1 MWFWLIPTFIT
12 VATVS
17 WYLGTVTQRKKEK
30 RRDRRLRRDY
40 FVGLN
45 YLINE
50 QPDKAVDI
58 FIKILE
64 VDTNT
69 IETHLALGNLF
80 RRRGEVDR
88 AIRIHQNL
96 IARPQLTK
104 DERAHALLEL
114 GQDYMSAG
122 VLDRAEKIFQEL
134 VSINEENLLSLNY
147 LLNIYQQEKVWQ
159 KAIDVANQLQTTTN
173 EDKSRIISH
182 FYCELAV
189 QALQKK
195 ETLIAT
201 QLLKKALTYNKKC
214 VRALI
219 MQAEILQADNQF
231 KAAAELYWQVY
242 QKDPRYFFLVANDY
256 LACAK
261 KIERL
266 ELALNNLLKTIEEK
280 PNPDT
285 LIIYAEALSMI
296 ENDYAAINFL
306 LEQIKRLPSLR
317 GLKRLIRLYIDNA
330 DSDTRAKLMILSDLL
345 DRLLENRNLYR
356 CSECGYGSKLF
367 YWQCPGC
374 KRWESFRA
382 LSDLEG
388 E

>member
-1 MWFWLIPTFIT
+1 MWFWFIPTFFAIA
-12 VATVS
+12 VIS
-17 WYLGTVTQRKKEK
+17 WQLGMITQRKKEK
-30 RRDRRLRRDY
+30 KRNRRLRREY

-64 VDTNT
+64 VDTHT

-134 VSINEENLLSLNY
+134 VSINEESLLSLNY
-147 LLNIYQQEKVWQ
+147 LLNIYQQEKAWQ
-159 KAIDVANQLQTTTN
+159 KAIDIANQLQSSTN
-173 EDKSRIISH
+173 TDQSRMISH
-182 FYCELAV
+182 FYCELAA

-195 ETLIAT
+195 ENGIAA
-201 QLLKKALTYNKKC
+201 QLLKKALTHHKKC

-219 MQAEILQADNQF
+219 MQAEILQAEHHF
-231 KAAAELYWQVY
+231 KAAAGLYWQVY
-242 QKDPRYFFLVANDY
+242 QKDPQYFFLAANDY
-256 LACAK
+256 LTCTK
-261 KIERL
+261 KIEHF
-266 ELALNNLLKTIEEK
+266 ELALKNLIKSIEES
-280 PNPDT
+280 PNPDI
-285 LIIYAEALSMI
+285 LLIYAEALRI
-296 ENDYAAINFL
+296 TENDYAAINFL
-306 LEQIKRLPSLR
+306 LEQVKRLPSLR

-330 DSDTRAKLMILSDLL
+330 DANTREKLIILADLL

-356 CSECGYGSKLF
+356 CFECGYGSKFF

-382 LSDLEG
+382 LSDLEAD
-388 E
+388 